1 MKAFI
6 ITLDGNTISQAGAGE
21 CIRSSH
27 AVGNDFVV
35 KSYRAIRPE
44 NAWENLSKE
53 GLKWGYPWNTPKL
66 DFSTGL
72 NLTPYQTADKRKR
85 VGCFM
90 SHYMLWN
97 ECVKLN
103 ENILILE
110 HDAVFT
116 NKLDYD
122 TILDNK
128 YGVIGINDPR
138 GATRK
143 SSVYHTMIGETRG
156 KVQPVPRLD
165 DVMVPQGLAGN
176 SAYIIKPWAAKK
188 VIEKVKEIGSWPNDA
203 LLCYQLFGIAFLGV
217 TKKFYTRVQGLPSTT
232 TL

>member
-1 MKAFI
+1 MKAYV
-6 ITLDGNTISQAGAGE
+6 ITLDGNNISEAGAAE

-35 KSYRAIRPE
+35 QSFRAVRPE
-44 NAWENLSKE
+44 NAWKSLAEE

-72 NLTPYQTADKRKR
+72 KLSPYQTADKRKR

-90 SHYMLWN
+90 SHYKLWQMAL
-97 ECVKLN
+97 E
-103 ENILILE
+103 EPILVLE

-116 NKLDYD
+116 QKLDTEYLVQL
-122 TILDNK
+122 TK
-128 YGVIGINDPR
+128 HGVIGINDPR

-143 SSVYHTMIGETRG
+143 SHVFHTLICESRWPI
-156 KVQPVPRLD
+156 QPIPQID
-165 DVMVPQGLAGN
+165 NMEVPQGLAGN
-176 SAYIIKPWAAKK
+176 SAYIIKPFAAKK
-188 VIEKVKEIGSWPNDA
+188 IIERVKEIGAWPNDA
-203 LLCYQLFGIAFLGV
+203 FLCYQNFSFLGV
-217 TKKFYTRVQGLPSTT
+217 TKKYYTRVQGLPSTT